1 MSLRRLL
8 SFVAVMLA
16 GTSQATAG
24 PANLFDGAQSIP
36 SRQGHTIVIPAS
48 SLAGPEDA
56 GVLAHTNV
64 RFVVAAQAAANRLT
78 ASGPP
83 YAGYNYETPASLACV
98 YGLVSPQAA
107 GCDPNTVTAV
117 AQGGSKAIA
126 IVDAYHYPAALADL
140 TTYSK
145 QFGLPAPTASSFQ
158 TVFAS
163 GSRPARNLG
172 WELEE
177 ALDIQMAHAMAPN
190 AKIFLVEAASNSI
203 SNLLAA
209 ADKAAQLVAAAGGGE
224 VTMSWGSSE
233 FANEISYDSHFQKN
247 SIVFFASTGDAP
259 GVSWPSVSANVVA
272 VGGTSLARHL
282 TTFAFLYHA
291 SWSDAGGGNSNYV
304 PVPSYQSSISGLV
317 GATRGVPDIAAVA
330 DPATGVWVY
339 DSGNGGWYVV
349 GGTSVASPLIAGI
362 VNSSGHFYASS
373 AAELAQIYASNPGT
387 FAAATTGYCGPQAAY
402 NIAAGWNF
410 CLGAGSPQN
419 LTSQ

>member
-1 MSLRRLL
+1 MSLRQIL
-8 SFVAVMLA
+8 SIAAVMLA
-16 GTSQATAG
+16 STSQASAD

-64 RFVVAAQAAANRLT
+64 RFVVAAQAAAQRLT

-98 YGLVSPQAA
+98 YGLVPSPAA
-107 GCDPNTVTAV
+107 GCNPNTVTAV

-126 IVDAYHYPAALADL
+126 VVDAYHYPAAMADL

-145 QFGLPAPTASSFQ
+145 QFGLPAPAASGFQ

-163 GSRPARNLG
+163 GSQPARNLG

-190 AKIFLVEAASNSI
+190 AKIYLVEAASNQI
-203 SNLLAA
+203 SNLLVAV
-209 ADKAAQLVAAAGGGE
+209 DKAAQLVAAAGGGE
-224 VTMSWGSSE
+224 VSMSWGSSE
-233 FANEISYDSHFQKN
+233 FANEVSYDSHFQKN
-247 SIVFFASTGDAP
+247 SIVFFASSGDAP

-304 PVPSYQSSISGLV
+304 PLPSYQSSISGLV

-330 DPATGVWVY
+330 DPATGVWIY

-362 VNSSGHFYASS
+362 VNNSGHFYTSS
-373 AAELAQIYASNPGT
+373 AAELAQIYGSNPGT
-387 FAAATTGYCGPQAAY
+387 FATATTGYCGPQAAF

-410 CLGAGSPQN
+410 CLGAGSPRN